1 MTEQTK
7 QHNHDLS
14 HEDMEKVFKAI
25 SIPACPAM
33 VSQVMVEA
41 QKDVPDIKKL
51 AKSIAADVGMSAVTM
66 KLANSPLFRVGAPVS
81 NILKALERIGTR
93 NTVCVVVAVA
103 LRATMEGVSS
113 GFIEKFWSKTS
124 TLALAAGLIARRQ
137 YGVSPDAA
145 YTYALFHDAG
155 IPLMM
160 KRYPDYEKVLHECH
174 ATGRLIIDAENQYYP
189 CTHPIIGS
197 LLVRGWGL
205 PTVVGQAIR
214 FHHEPDV
221 YDLPNKT
228 LPSSALSLIA
238 VTQIAEH
245 LANDLDGEDD
255 LEVGQALY
263 ERALAYFAIE
273 EHETEDL
280 REAIETARAEG

>member
-1 MTEQTK
+1 MTEQTIL
-7 QHNHDLS
+7 QDHELS
-14 HEDMEKVFKAI
+14 HEDTEKVLKTI
-25 SIPACPAM
+25 DIPACPAM
-33 VSQVMVEA
+33 VSQVMAEA

-51 AKSIAADVGMSAVTM
+51 AKSIAADIGMSAVTM

-81 NILKALERIGTR
+81 NVLKALERLGTR
-93 NTVCVVVAVA
+93 NTICVVVAVA

-113 GFIEKFWSKTS
+113 SFIEKFWSKTS

-137 YGVSPDAA
+137 YGISPDAA

-160 KRYPDYEKVLHECH
+160 RRYPDYEKVLSESH
-174 ATGRLIIDAENQYYP
+174 TSGRLIIEAEEQYYP

-205 PTVVGQAIR
+205 PSLVGQAIR

-221 YDLPNKT
+221 YDLPDKT
-228 LPSSALSLIA
+228 LPGGALSLIA

-245 LANDLDGEDD
+245 LANDLDGEAD

-263 ERALAYFAIE
+263 ERALAHFGIE
-273 EHETEDL
+273 EHEIEDL
-280 REAIETARAEG
+280 REAIEIARSEG